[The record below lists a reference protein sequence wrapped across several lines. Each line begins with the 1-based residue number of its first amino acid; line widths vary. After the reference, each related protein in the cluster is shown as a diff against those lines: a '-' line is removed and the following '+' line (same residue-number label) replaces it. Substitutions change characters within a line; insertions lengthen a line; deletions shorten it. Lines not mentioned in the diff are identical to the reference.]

1 MLSSDERGVFSKSKF
16 IGFTHLTR
24 SANSTFLRECLRYNG
39 TRANPVRF
47 ERTSSIFK
55 ENLHNP
61 LKGLF
66 GSVKDAYYRIFYNEM
81 LEGHIEKNIIGRFPI
96 VVRLRDA
103 FVEEESY
110 LNRQDCSPK
119 IHRPRNTA
127 SVCYLR
133 AVIVTP
139 LRVAAWQPQL
149 ESFRTQLHRTPNSRP
164 SLITNLTP
172 ST

>member
-110 LNRQDCSPK
+110 LNRQDFTKNTSPEE
-119 IHRPRNTA
+119 HGVRLLSESCHCHTA
-127 SVCYLR
+127 PCCCMATTARFV
-133 AVIVTP
+133 
-139 LRVAAWQPQL
+139 
-149 ESFRTQLHRTPNSRP
+149 
-164 SLITNLTP
+164 
-172 ST
+172 